1 MIISTWWVTL
11 RGGFNDYASE
21 GDGFLSVLESA
32 TNTGMDGLGFLQSL
46 TADRGHEE
54 NSKDDA
60 KLKSR
65 HDAMKAIKNRE
76 LNIQT
81 QFNSK

>member
-1 MIISTWWVTL
+1 M
-11 RGGFNDYASE
+11 
-21 GDGFLSVLESA
+21 SVLESA

-46 TADRGHEE
+46 TADRGHDE
-54 NSKDDA
+54 NPKDDA

-65 HDAMKAIKNRE
+65 HDAMNAIKNRE